1 MTRASKLIRVSL
13 TLSQLPLLAIKVAFA
28 EGAFLKDIFQKH
40 SAIVNIFM
48 CHISAKAAGAVG
60 SSVPLQFA
68 LSLHS

>member
-28 EGAFLKDIFQKH
+28 GAFLKDIFQKH

-60 SSVPLQFA
+60 SSIPLQFA